1 MGLLSDHDDARRP
14 VLVIG
19 ALAAVLRLLWVLMMS
34 RVPRG
39 LNDLTL
45 YPAAAEGIAR
55 GRGYLTFAGTP
66 TAYYPPGYPLFL
78 AVIQWVL
85 DRVGLG
91 DHLVL
96 AAGVV
101 QALLGGVTAGAV
113 VVVGRRLGG
122 NRVGVIAGLLV
133 ACWPNLVVHSS
144 LMLSE
149 SLFLAVFAVLLAAV
163 VSMWPARS
171 RVAVRAAGAL
181 PDAAS
186 VGDGATGWARAST
199 RTRTGV
205 VLTAGLAMGLCTLI
219 RPQSALLVLP
229 AIALAWALARP
240 GRREWAGRVAVLVIG
255 VVLVVGPWTV
265 RNAVVLDAFVPVST
279 NTGDNLCMGFNP
291 DASGG
296 FMLAEYCET
305 GEFYTD
311 GPAAEVR
318 RDREARHRATTW
330 ALENPGRLPAL
341 SWDKLRITYA
351 DDRDGLAALESFGE
365 DLFLSDGTRRALG
378 ITMDLWFFGVLA
390 LACTGAVLLVPSAW
404 RHRTEDPTG
413 LLVLAVTLASVVV
426 PVAAFGDTRFKVPVA
441 PCFALLAAFAVVS
454 ARRLLAGRTHSGDAA
469 PGDPAAG
476 DAADGDRPITAA
488 TGRATAETADPSP
501 AETARPRGS

>member
-19 ALAAVLRLLWVLMMS
+19 AVGAVLRLLWVLTMS
-34 RVPRG
+34 RVPQG

-78 AVIQWVL
+78 SAIQWVL

-171 RVAVRAAGAL
+171 RVAVRAAGAI
-181 PDAAS
+181 PGAA
-186 VGDGATGWARAST
+186 VGDGGDGGATGWARAST
-199 RTRTGV
+199 RARTGV
-205 VLTAGLAMGLCTLI
+205 ALTAGLTMGLCTLI

-240 GRREWAGRVAVLVIG
+240 GPREWAGRVAVLVVG

-296 FMLAEYCET
+296 FMLAEHCET

-365 DLFLSDGTRRALG
+365 DEFLSDGTRRALG

-390 LACTGAVLLVPSAW
+390 LAGAGVVLLAPAAW
-404 RHRTEDPTG
+404 RRRTEDPTG

-426 PVAAFGDTRFKVPVA
+426 PIAAFGDTRFKVPVA
-441 PCFALLAAFAVVS
+441 PCFALLAALAIVG
-454 ARRLLAGRTHSGDAA
+454 ARRRLADRTG
-469 PGDPAAG
+469 
-476 DAADGDRPITAA
+476 AADGDRPMMTAVSA
-488 TGRATAETADPSP
+488 TDGNAGPSP
-501 AETARPRGS
+501 VGTTRSRGS